1 MKFKVE
7 RLFALAC
14 FLKLGLAVASYFLN
28 QPIWL
33 GMVLPLIVMVLY
45 IALGHLKREHG
56 VSDEK
61 FADSCY
67 YLGFLFTIASI
78 ILCLF
83 DVPKMADGAGLFEIA
98 VRFGAAMIS
107 TLLGMAVRVYLVS
120 FTKDTEGAM
129 KAVEASLIDA
139 SRGFTLQLNDT
150 TQQLKALEF
159 QIIDA
164 AKSSVASV
172 QMQMEALARGF
183 SDSFS
188 QFYDQL
194 TEDTRASMTEALSSI
209 QIASGRL
216 AAVMDKYAEGLQVH
230 LGEVKSSVD
239 AFVDGIEQRLETTSF
254 PDDVLVRELRE
265 PLRQLKEDAAS
276 LGAGVKQVVTQVERS
291 GEELDGILAAIGGK
305 AGSVDSAVEA
315 LVAMSD
321 EQRKTQLGIAQNTD
335 VLSRIAARLEDLQ
348 AVLQV
353 ASDSTNQSHENVAGL
368 AARLGDIFA
377 EGEAL
382 KQGISSAVDSL
393 NRGAI
398 ASAEQQNLLAEAA
411 AALTGMANRTN
422 DHAADLN
429 RSLQSLAQAFTAK
442 SMQIPN
448 RADLA
453 PSSGVQALPGA
464 ERSQQP
470 AMGETPLPRQ

>member
-14 FLKLGLAVASYFLN
+14 FLKLGLAVSSYFLN

-33 GMVLPLIVMVLY
+33 GMVLPLVVMVLY
-45 IALGHLKREHG
+45 IALGHFKREHG

-129 KAVEASLIDA
+129 KAVEVSLIDA

-150 TQQLKALEF
+150 TQQLKALEV

-164 AKSSVASV
+164 AKNSVASV

-194 TEDTRASMTEALSSI
+194 TEDTRASMAEALSSI

-216 AAVMDKYAEGLQVH
+216 AAVMDKYSEGLQVH
-230 LGEVKSSVD
+230 LGEVKSSVE

-265 PLRQLKEDAAS
+265 PLNKLREETAS
-276 LGAGVKQVVTQVERS
+276 LGAGVEQVVTRVERS
-291 GEELDGILAAIGGK
+291 GEELDGILAAIGSK
-305 AGSVDSAVEA
+305 AGSVGSAVEA

-321 EQRKTQLGIAQNTD
+321 EQRKTQAGIAQNTD

-348 AVLQV
+348 VALQV
-353 ASDSTNQSHENVAGL
+353 AADSTNQNHENVTGL
-368 AARLGDIFA
+368 ASRLQAIFA
-377 EGEAL
+377 EGETL
-382 KQGISSAVDSL
+382 KHGISLAVDAL
-393 NRGAI
+393 NRGAV
-398 ASAEQQNLLAEAA
+398 ASAEQQTLLAQATAA
-411 AALTGMANRTN
+411 ITGMADRTN
-422 DHAADLN
+422 EQAADLN
-429 RSLQSLAQAFTAK
+429 RSLQSIAQALTAK
-442 SMQIPN
+442 SVPIPY
-448 RADLA
+448 RADVA
-453 PSSGVQALPGA
+453 PAGGVQAVPGA
-464 ERSQQP
+464 EREQQL
-470 AMGETPLPRQ
+470 AMGEPPLPRQ